1 MRNVMISIVTMGLL
15 ALGACSTDED
25 VKEDVDTGE
34 SCADD
39 SGDVID
45 TGDTAD
51 TADTGETG
59 ETGDTAD
66 TAVDPVDTGDTA
78 TDPVDTGSD
87 TGADDTGSDTATP
100 E

>member
-34 SCADD
+34 ACGDD

-51 TADTGETG
+51 TADTA

-87 TGADDTGSDTATP
+87 TGGGSDTGSDTSTP

>member
-15 ALGACSTDED
+15 SLGACSTDED

-34 SCADD
+34 ACGDD

-51 TADTGETG
+51 TADTE

-66 TAVDPVDTGDTA
+66 TAVGPVDTGDTA

-87 TGADDTGSDTATP
+87 TGVDDTGSDTATP

>member
-1 MRNVMISIVTMGLL
+1 MISIVTMGLL

-34 SCADD
+34 SCGDD

-51 TADTGETG
+51 TADTAETG
-59 ETGDTAD
+59 ETGDTA
-66 TAVDPVDTGDTA
+66 VGPVDTGDTA
-78 TDPVDTGSD
+78 TDPPDTGSD
-87 TGADDTGSDTATP
+87 TGVDDTGSDTATP

>member
-34 SCADD
+34 SCGDD

-51 TADTGETG
+51 TADTAETG
-59 ETGDTAD
+59 ETGDTA
-66 TAVDPVDTGDTA
+66 VGPVDTGDTA
-78 TDPVDTGSD
+78 TDPPDTGSD
-87 TGADDTGSDTATP
+87 TGVDDTGSDTATP

>member
-15 ALGACSTDED
+15 ALGACGTDED

-34 SCADD
+34 ACGDD

-59 ETGDTAD
+59 ETGDTA
-66 TAVDPVDTGDTA
+66 VGPVDTGDTA
-78 TDPVDTGSD
+78 TDPADTGSD
-87 TGADDTGSDTATP
+87 TGMDDTGSDTATP

>member
-34 SCADD
+34 SCGDD

-51 TADTGETG
+51 TGETG
-59 ETGDTAD
+59 ETGDTA
-66 TAVDPVDTGDTA
+66 VVPVDTGDTA
-78 TDPVDTGSD
+78 TDPSDTGSD